1 MKKRNFVPAA
11 ILCSVL
17 AVTSCGNESKESSD
31 SKETEHAEK
40 KVNAELQKQIDA
52 LAACEQQ
59 NTNCPAYQQTQDF
72 LKSRCEDEA
81 TCDSTVA
88 DLFTLIDRGPSAH
101 SQAAAHAV
109 NFWAYRPFDSNAEYG
124 RIVLNALLKE
134 KYSETSYA
142 GSQLGGLLSRWIST
156 DDKALRDDILMAI
169 KSKETEQR
177 GRLELVRLIPAEQL
191 NDDALFSL
199 IMDMINN
206 PDELLEMRITCLQ
219 VIWRVADSEKRSAV
233 KTTYEALM
241 SNPDIKIAGA
251 SMSGLGYMK
260 SYSSYES
267 IAEMLRKNRDVQD
280 WYYYGAYCL
289 TDLVREGAD
298 SLDMNKVTEL
308 VKELTGNKA
317 VSAYNRS
324 YYVNT
329 LFKMNTAKSKALV
342 AQLKGA
348 GEKEIVDEIKRY
360 ESQK

>member
-1 MKKRNFVPAA
+1 MKKINFVPSA
-11 ILCSVL
+11 ILCSIL

-31 SKETEHAEK
+31 SKETQHAEK
-40 KVNAELQKQIDA
+40 KVNADLQKQIDA

-72 LKSRCEDEA
+72 LKAKCQDEA
-81 TCDSTVA
+81 ACDSMVA
-88 DLFTLIDRGPSAH
+88 DLFTLIERGPSAH

-109 NFWAYRPFDSNAEYG
+109 NFWTYRPFASNTEYG

-134 KYSETSYA
+134 KYDEKSYT
-142 GSQLGGLLSRWIST
+142 GSQLGGLLSRWLGT
-156 DDKALRDDILMAI
+156 EDKTLRDDILTAI
-169 KSKETEQR
+169 KSKDTEQR

-191 NDDALFSL
+191 NEDALFSL
-199 IMDMINN
+199 VMDMINN
-206 PDELLEMRITCLQ
+206 PDELLDMRITCLQ
-219 VIWRVADSEKRSAV
+219 VVWRVTDAEKRNTV

-267 IAEMLRKNRDVQD
+267 IAEMLRKNKDVQD

-289 TDLVREGAD
+289 GDLVREGAD

-308 VKELTGNKA
+308 VKELTGNKV

-329 LFKMNTAKSKALV
+329 LFKMNTAQSKALV
-342 AQLKGA
+342 AQLKGS
-348 GEKEIVDEIKRY
+348 GEKEIVDEIRRY